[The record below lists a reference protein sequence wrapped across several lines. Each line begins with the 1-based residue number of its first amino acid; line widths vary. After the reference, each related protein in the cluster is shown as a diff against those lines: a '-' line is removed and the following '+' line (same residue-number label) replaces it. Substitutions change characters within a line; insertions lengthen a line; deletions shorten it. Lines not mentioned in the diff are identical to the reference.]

1 MQYSLRSRY
10 LLAVPRFN
18 TNYIKNSKAYKGATL
33 WNAINASKDKNFSNA
48 KFKNIKKRL
57 SSLDIFCEFNLIN
70 ITLCS
75 IYG

>member
-18 TNYIKNSKAYKGATL
+18 AHYIKNSKAYKGATL
-33 WNAINASKDKNFSNA
+33 WNAILPVNMRTSRMLNLR
-48 KFKNIKKRL
+48 ILKKP

-70 ITLCS
+70 ITLCN